1 MKKFEKDLKVVIALN
16 TGDNYG
22 VYQDTNGLSES
33 DLRLLKAMGLV
44 KLHVGGNNEVFATPT
59 DKGLTYFHDKR
70 AHTVH
75 VWKERLIGFASGV
88 ATTVVADLILRRLT
102 GG

>member
-16 TGDNYG
+16 TGDNCG

-33 DLRLLKAMGLV
+33 DLRFLKAMGLV
-44 KLHVGGNNEVFATPT
+44 KLHEGGDNEVYATLT
-59 DKGLTYFHDKR
+59 DKGLTYFQDKR
-70 AHTVH
+70 ERTVH

-88 ATTVVADLILRRLT
+88 GATVVADLILRYLT
-102 GG
+102 TG